1 MNCLLI
7 GLINK
12 DKHMLNKV
20 KIGYLTQGSDSI
32 SKGAREL
39 VRGIDKLVSLPE
51 VCFLVN
57 DLVNDP
63 HASVDQIGQV
73 ISQDPDLT
81 ARLLKLVNSNFYSVP
96 QRVETVSRAIMF
108 VGLRE
113 LQNMV
118 WASTAV
124 ETFNKVPANLVNMAA
139 FWRHSI
145 FTAVVARI
153 LASEVDIL
161 HPERLFISGLIHDL
175 GRLVVYIKAPEKA
188 KQVLEQEKESP
199 GAPVGEI
206 EREVLGFDHSEV
218 GAALFEA
225 WNLPGSLQTA
235 VRYHHHPALAKDYLL
250 ETSILHVAN
259 MMAHALELGEEDNFI
274 QECDPQ
280 AWARLNLPE
289 KKIKRILQD
298 AVMQFIEALEL
309 LLPGASQR
317 M

>member
-1 MNCLLI
+1 
-7 GLINK
+7 
-12 DKHMLNKV
+12 MLNKV
-20 KIGYLTQGSDSI
+20 KKDYLTQGSDSI

-81 ARLLKLVNSNFYSVP
+81 ARLLKLVNSNFYGLP

-124 ETFNKVPANLVNMAA
+124 ETFNKVPANLVNMAG

-175 GRLVVYIKAPEKA
+175 GRLVVYIKVPEKA
-188 KQVLEQEKESP
+188 KQILEQEKENP
-199 GAPVGEI
+199 GAPAGVI
-206 EREVLGFDHSEV
+206 EREILGIDHSEV
-218 GAALFEA
+218 GAALFDA
-225 WNLPGSLQTA
+225 WNLPDSLQTA
-235 VRYHHHPALAKDYLL
+235 VRFHHQPAMAKDYLL

-280 AWARLNLPE
+280 AWARLSFPE